1 MIVDGGIRSKY
12 FKSEAVSKSVS
23 QSDSRQTHGHTQID
37 SQTDTHTDT
46 DRQSDGRT
54 DGRTEIPLI
63 LDELTTVM
71 SAFPFFPKAGQYL
84 LTGA

>member
-1 MIVDGGIRSKY
+1 MNTDRH
-12 FKSEAVSKSVS
+12 
-23 QSDSRQTHGHTQID
+23 THTHAHTHTHTQID
-37 SQTDTHTDT
+37 RQTDE
-46 DRQSDGRT
+46 Q
-54 DGRTEIPLI
+54 TEIPLI

>member
-1 MIVDGGIRSKY
+1 MIVDGGIRSKH
-12 FKSEAVSKSVS
+12 FKSKAVSKSVS
-23 QSDSRQTHGHTQID
+23 QSDSRQIHTQID
-37 SQTDTHTDT
+37 RQTDRQTQRET
-46 DRQSDGRT
+46 DRQS